1 MKKEITTINGA
12 LDKVLKLRGVTYYWK
27 NREEMAAAKG
37 ENPDSLVYGYGD
49 NLQIGVIAQELEEV
63 LPELVN
69 TDSQGFKS
77 VDYVGIAPVLIEA
90 IKELKAEKDD
100 LQKQVDELRKMVEVL
115 MKDK

>member
-1 MKKEITTINGA
+1 M
-12 LDKVLKLRGVTYYWK
+12 
-27 NREEMAAAKG
+27 
-37 ENPDSLVYGYGD
+37 
-49 NLQIGVIAQELEEV
+49 
-63 LPELVN
+63 PELVN